1 MKKLIISLA
10 LATLLL
16 GLAIPQKTKAQTNVF
31 APIGAKWYYGVDE
44 NPMSPPPHNIGYLK
58 IESIKDTTILGIPSK
73 VLQKTYFSSDRDT
86 IDRGIEIMYSDSSKV
101 YHYLYD
107 QFYVLY
113 DFSLLP
119 GDTFKIKE
127 PYFTDTSPDT
137 TITLVVDSNS
147 IKIVDTFVLK
157 VQYNHVIFGPYS
169 GVPWFT
175 SGEVIERIGDIFY
188 MFPNNG
194 LACDAA
200 NCPYLHCYSDSNIF
214 YNKYPQ
220 MSCDT
225 IIINFIDESSLNNNF
240 IIYPNPVQENI
251 YIQNNYTLK
260 MSYEISIFNLL
271 GEQIFFEPNVVNSTQ
286 LIELAG
292 LKNGIY
298 FIRIRSKEYSSI
310 KKFIKIYLNH

>member
-1 MKKLIISLA
+1 
-10 LATLLL
+10 
-16 GLAIPQKTKAQTNVF
+16 
-31 APIGAKWYYGVDE
+31 
-44 NPMSPPPHNIGYLK
+44 
-58 IESIKDTTILGIPSK
+58 
-73 VLQKTYFSSDRDT
+73 
-86 IDRGIEIMYSDSSKV
+86 
-101 YHYLYD
+101 
-107 QFYVLY
+107 
-113 DFSLLP
+113 
-119 GDTFKIKE
+119 
-127 PYFTDTSPDT
+127 
-137 TITLVVDSNS
+137 
-147 IKIVDTFVLK
+147 
-157 VQYNHVIFGPYS
+157 
-169 GVPWFT
+169 
-175 SGEVIERIGDIFY
+175 
-188 MFPNNG
+188 
-194 LACDAA
+194 
-200 NCPYLHCYSDSNIF
+200 
-214 YNKYPQ
+214 